1 MNRYPLWK
9 NLMILAVILIAAL
22 YALPNI
28 YGQDPSIE
36 VTTLAKNAAITDGS
50 LTQVE
55 AALREQE
62 LGFKRI
68 DKEADRLRIRFNSGE
83 SQLLAMEHLQK
94 QLGAEYAFAM
104 NLVAD
109 VPGWLTAINGNPMSL
124 GLDLR
129 GGIYV
134 LLEVDMATAIGKRM
148 ESYQQDID
156 DRLGDARIRHR
167 VDLPD
172 YDDVEDPADLTIT
185 VRIADAADLDAARAA
200 LLGSI
205 DEIAAVEDGHR
216 HPLYGPM
223 RAVDVRNLARHHLAQ
238 AG

>member
-68 DKEADRLRIRFNSGE
+68 EKEADRLRIRFNSGE

-129 GGIYV
+129 GGVYV
-134 LLEVDMATAIGKRM
+134 LLEVDMATAIEGRLRG
-148 ESYQQDID
+148 YQQDFE
-156 DRLGDARIRHR
+156 DRLREARIRHR
-167 VDLPD
+167 VDLD
-172 YDDVEDPADLTIT
+172 AQVIT
-185 VRIADAADLDAARAA
+185 VRLTGSEDLEAARDIIREAERS
-200 LLGSI
+200 GSWLP
-205 DEIAAVEDGHR
+205 HT
-216 HPLYGPM
+216 PM
-223 RAVDVRNLARHHLAQ
+223 PEETVL
-238 AG
+238 